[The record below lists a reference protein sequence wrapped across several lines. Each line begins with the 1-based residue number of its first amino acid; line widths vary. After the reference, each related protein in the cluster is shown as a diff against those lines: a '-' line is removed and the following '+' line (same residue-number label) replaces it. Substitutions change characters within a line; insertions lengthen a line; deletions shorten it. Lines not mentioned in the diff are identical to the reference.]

1 MKEISFYRDII
12 NKLVLDK
19 NGERIGKIH
28 DLSVIMGEE
37 FPPISD
43 LIMVLKK
50 TIGQPGKLNIFKHTE
65 VTDVVIPWEQVD
77 RINEIAIYLKA
88 PKEEIISTRLKEN
101 ELLLHRDIMDQQI
114 VDKKGQR
121 ILRVNDIRLKE
132 IDGRLI
138 LVGVEVGLYGI
149 LVRLSQEKGIAA
161 LINIFRRKIV
171 DNIIM
176 WDKVE
181 EFDQKMNQL
190 RLNIS
195 QEMVKYLYNL

>member
-12 NKLVLDK
+12 NKIVVDK
-19 NGERIGKIH
+19 NGEKVGKIH
-28 DLSVIMGEE
+28 DFSVIMGEE
-37 FPPISD
+37 FPSISN

-50 TIGQPGKLNIFKHTE
+50 TIGQSGKLNIFKHTE
-65 VTDVVIPWEQVD
+65 ITDVVIPWPQIGN
-77 RINEIAIYLKA
+77 INEVAIYLKVS
-88 PKEEIISTRLKEN
+88 KEEIVPTQLKEN

-114 VDKKGQR
+114 VDNKGQR

-132 IDGRLI
+132 LDGKLV
-138 LVGVEVGLYGI
+138 LVGVEVGLHGI
-149 LVRLSQEKGIAA
+149 LVRLSQEKGIEA
-161 LINIFRRKIV
+161 LINLFRKKVV

-181 EFDQKMNQL
+181 EFDQKMHQL
-190 RLNIS
+190 KLNIS

>member
-1 MKEISFYRDII
+1 MKEINFYRDII
-12 NKLVLDK
+12 NKIVLDK
-19 NGERIGKIH
+19 NGEKIGKIH

-65 VTDVVIPWEQVD
+65 ITDVIIPWEQVE
-77 RINEIAIYLKA
+77 RINEVSIHLKVS
-88 PKEEIISTRLKEN
+88 KEEIVPTQLKEN

-114 VDKKGQR
+114 VDNKGQR

-132 IDGRLI
+132 IDSKLI
-138 LVGVEVGLYGI
+138 LVGVEVGLHGI
-149 LVRLSQEKGIAA
+149 LVRLSQEKGIES
-161 LINIFRRKIV
+161 LINLFRKKVV

-181 EFDQKMNQL
+181 QFDQKMNQL
-190 RLNIS
+190 KLNIS

>member
-12 NKLVLDK
+12 NKIVLDK
-19 NGERIGKIH
+19 NGEKIGKIH

-37 FPPISD
+37 FPSISD

-50 TIGQPGKLNIFKHTE
+50 TIGQSSKINIFKHTE
-65 VTDVVIPWEQVD
+65 ITDVVIPWEQVE
-77 RINEIAIYLKA
+77 RINEVSIYLKL
-88 PKEEIISTRLKEN
+88 PKEEIVPTQLKEN

-114 VDKKGQR
+114 VDNKGQR

-132 IDGRLI
+132 IDGKLI
-138 LVGVEVGLYGI
+138 LVGVEVGLHGI
-149 LVRLSQEKGIAA
+149 LVRLSQEKGLEA
-161 LINIFRRKIV
+161 LINVFRKKVV

-181 EFDQKMNQL
+181 QFDQKMNQL
-190 RLNIS
+190 KLNIS

>member
-1 MKEISFYRDII
+1 MQEISFYRDII
-12 NKLVLDK
+12 HKLVVDK
-19 NGERIGKIH
+19 NGEKVGKIH

-77 RINEIAIYLKA
+77 RINEVAIYLKVA
-88 PKEEIISTRLKEN
+88 KGEIISTQLKEN

-114 VDKKGQR
+114 LDNKGQR
-121 ILRVNDIRLKE
+121 ILRVNDIRLKQ

-138 LVGVEVGLYGI
+138 LVGVEVGLHGI
-149 LVRLSQEKGIAA
+149 LVRLSQEKGLEA
-161 LINIFRRKIV
+161 LINIFRKKVV

-181 EFDQKMNQL
+181 QFDQKMNQL
-190 RLNIS
+190 KLNIS

>member
-12 NKLVLDK
+12 NKIVLDK
-19 NGERIGKIH
+19 NGEKIGKIH

-37 FPPISD
+37 FPSISD

-65 VTDVVIPWEQVD
+65 ITDVVIPWEEVD
-77 RINEIAIYLKA
+77 RLNEVAIHLKVA
-88 PKEEIISTRLKEN
+88 KEEIVPSQVKEN

-114 VDKKGQR
+114 VDNKGQR

-132 IDGRLI
+132 IDSKLI
-138 LVGVEVGLYGI
+138 LVGVEVGLHGI
-149 LVRLSQEKGIAA
+149 LVRLSQEKGLET
-161 LINIFRRKIV
+161 LINVFRKKVV

-181 EFDQKMNQL
+181 QFDQKMNQL
-190 RLNIS
+190 KLNIS